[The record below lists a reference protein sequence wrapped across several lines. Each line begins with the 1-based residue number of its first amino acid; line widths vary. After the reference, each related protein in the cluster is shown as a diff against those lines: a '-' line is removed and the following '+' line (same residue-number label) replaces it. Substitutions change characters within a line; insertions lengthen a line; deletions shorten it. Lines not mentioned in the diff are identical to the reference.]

1 MLVDFVSYSLCQ
13 QLTDRGSEL
22 VRPSIKQLEHF
33 IAVAH
38 WGSFRRAAEELQI
51 SQPTITAQI
60 ANVEKALSVA
70 LFERG
75 RNGAT
80 LSPAGRRLLPIAQ
93 KVLEELDSLV
103 ISAGS
108 ARAGAAMYKLGVKST
123 LGPYM
128 LPKILPSLHQMHK
141 ELRLYVREELPVQLE
156 PQLLSGDLD
165 LILTAF
171 PPNSAALAGEQ
182 LLREDIKVVLP
193 KDHPLAEKPVLQRD
207 DLIGQKV
214 LTTEDGHFFTRQ
226 VEQFATRMG
235 AEILRDYRGT
245 SLDALRVMVVMGMGI
260 AFLPALYIHSEIRQ
274 DDSLV
279 IRDIE
284 GEKIAR
290 ILGLA
295 WRANSPARLFYRQ
308 LAKDMRKLLGREFT
322 DIVQLMDQ
330 VL

>member
-1 MLVDFVSYSLCQ
+1 MV
-13 QLTDRGSEL
+13 T
-22 VRPSIKQLEHF
+22 
-33 IAVAH
+33 
-38 WGSFRRAAEELQI
+38 
-51 SQPTITAQI
+51 
-60 ANVEKALSVA
+60 
-70 LFERG
+70 
-75 RNGAT
+75 
-80 LSPAGRRLLPIAQ
+80 
-93 KVLEELDSLV
+93 
-103 ISAGS
+103 
-108 ARAGAAMYKLGVKST
+108 
-123 LGPYM
+123 
-128 LPKILPSLHQMHK
+128 
-141 ELRLYVREELPVQLE
+141 
-156 PQLLSGDLD
+156 
-165 LILTAF
+165 
-171 PPNSAALAGEQ
+171 
-182 LLREDIKVVLP
+182 
-193 KDHPLAEKPVLQRD
+193 
-207 DLIGQKV
+207 
-214 LTTEDGHFFTRQ
+214 FFTRQ

>member
-1 MLVDFVSYSLCQ
+1 MALYVKKVA
-13 QLTDRGSEL
+13 
-22 VRPSIKQLEHF
+22 VVARPSIKQLEYF
-33 IAVAH
+33 VAVAH

-51 SQPTITAQI
+51 SQPTITAQV
-60 ANVEKALSVA
+60 ASVEKKLGVS

-75 RNGAT
+75 RSGAT
-80 LSPAGRRLLPIAQ
+80 LTPAGRRLLPLAQ
-93 KVLEELDSLV
+93 KILEETDGLV
-103 ISAGS
+103 VAAGS

-128 LPKILPSLHQMHK
+128 LPRILPRLHELHK

-156 PQLLSGDLD
+156 PQLLNGDLD

-171 PPNSAALAGEQ
+171 PPNSTALAGEQ

-193 KDHPLAEKPVLQRD
+193 KDHPLAGKPILQRD
-207 DLIGQKV
+207 DLRGEKV

-226 VEQFATRMG
+226 VEQFAIRLG
-235 AEILRDYRGT
+235 GEIQRDYRGT
-245 SLDALRVMVVMGMGI
+245 SLDALRVMVVMGVGI

-279 IRDIE
+279 IKEIQ

-295 WRANSPARLFYRQ
+295 WRANSPARMFYRQ
-308 LAKDMRKLLGREFT
+308 LARDMRKLLGREFA
-322 DIVQLMDQ
+322 DVVQIADQ
-330 VL
+330 AL